1 MDIFNVNDV
10 FKFAVRIEE
19 DGELFYHK
27 AALITDDEGVRN
39 LFNNLADEEIRHKRI
54 FSEMLEKIEPS
65 RPKETYTGEYM
76 MYLRDYIDG
85 KAIFTKDQK
94 NFVAEIHDTISA
106 IDFAIKRELDS
117 ITYYQEVK
125 NFVNEKYYSK
135 IDAIIDEE
143 RKHFATLSEI
153 KRKYL
158 SKTTN

>member
-10 FKFAVRIEE
+10 FKFAIRIEE

-27 AALITDDEGVRN
+27 AAVIADDEGVRN
-39 LFNNLADEEIRHKRI
+39 LFNRLADEEVRHRRI
-54 FSEMLEKIEPS
+54 FSEMLETIEPF

-85 KAIFTKDQK
+85 KAVFTKDQK

-106 IDFAIKRELDS
+106 LDFAIKRELDS
-117 ITYYQEVK
+117 ITYYQELK
-125 NFVNEKYYSK
+125 HFVNEKHYSK
-135 IDAIIDEE
+135 VDAIIEEE

-153 KRKYL
+153 KRRYL
-158 SKTTN
+158 TKTAN